1 MLLKIKWCHFSLFI
15 LFRDFYKDIIILS
28 FSFQNEK
35 IREFMLNNLKF
46 QIYPIPFVSL
56 DTKLKSHNIS
66 FYGLNE
72 DSYKTDRFF
81 SKIFYL
87 LFIGVPASFKKWP
100 PLAEFQGQQQ
110 DCLLKNIS
118 ADLMICHFIVSA
130 SFFLSSSS
138 VGIHFQNAITV
149 GLEEQRNGRSA

>member
-56 DTKLKSHNIS
+56 DTKLESHNIF

-81 SKIFYL
+81 QRSSISYSLVFQHLSKNDPLWQSFRDSSKTACSKISL
-87 LFIGVPASFKKWP
+87 LIWWSV
-100 PLAEFQGQQQ
+100 
-110 DCLLKNIS
+110 I
-118 ADLMICHFIVSA
+118 
-130 SFFLSSSS
+130 SSSLPHS
-138 VGIHFQNAITV
+138 FWAVP
-149 GLEEQRNGRSA
+149 L